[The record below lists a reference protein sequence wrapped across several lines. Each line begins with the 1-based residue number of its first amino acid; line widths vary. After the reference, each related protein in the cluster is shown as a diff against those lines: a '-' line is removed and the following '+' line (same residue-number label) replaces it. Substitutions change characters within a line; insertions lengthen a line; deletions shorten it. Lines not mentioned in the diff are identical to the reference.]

1 MRSKYIIKMRVNDKD
16 VCFPAKTYRDIAN
29 AINAEMGFQLVSTA
43 IVVNWLSR
51 GKKAPKYDFI
61 KVVHTSMY

>member
-16 VCFPAKTYRDIAN
+16 VCFPAKTYRDIAS
-29 AINAEMGFQLVSTA
+29 AINAEMGFPLVSTA

-51 GKKAPKYDFI
+51 GKKAPKYKFI
-61 KVVHTSMY
+61 DILHTPMH